1 MKAIK
6 FFAISAMAAA
16 MITSCSNEDELSQ
29 SNYPSDNII
38 RITAGV
44 NNAKTRAEGAGTP
57 LENPLSLT
65 VVNKYTETT
74 LAAKYTYVNK
84 VFKKNDNVW
93 TCSEAEAQTQPLL
106 WQNKETLVDIA
117 ALAPAQEGKFD
128 GVYNKE
134 TRKFSSFSYSVAD
147 DQSTSSD
154 NNDLLYYYAKDFKPG
169 ESLKDGKLSIQMNHA
184 FCMIDIVVT
193 LGTEFNKPNV
203 LDDSPIVKVTL
214 GGTKIAANV
223 DVKNAP
229 TSSTTGT
236 TEGTTEGSTTTGST
250 TASFVTASGEA
261 TDITTTKG
269 TFTPAVNAEKKADP
283 EVNAISSFSCIAI
296 PQTVAA
302 NTFKVSLKTAG
313 KLYEW
318 TSDKEITLQSGY
330 RYTLNLTMGNDVVL
344 LKGGS
349 ISATPWTE
357 ITSDK
362 PLETD

>member
-16 MITSCSNEDELSQ
+16 MITSCSSEDELSQ
-29 SNYPSDNII
+29 SNYPSDNIV
-38 RITAGV
+38 RVTAGV
-44 NNAKTRAEGAGTP
+44 NNAKTRAEGQGVTAMDKP
-57 LENPLSLT
+57 FSLT
-65 VVNKYTETT
+65 IVNRNTESSE
-74 LAAKYTYVNK
+74 LAAKYTYVDK
-84 VFKKNDNVW
+84 VFSKSSSGDW
-93 TCSEAEAQTQPLL
+93 TCSETLL
-106 WQNKETLVDIA
+106 WQKATTPVDIVA
-117 ALAPAQEGKFD
+117 FAPAQQD
-128 GVYNKE
+128 
-134 TRKFSSFSYSVAD
+134 KFSGVCDNDRNIKPITYSVAG
-147 DQSTSSD
+147 DQSTWSD

-169 ESLKDGKLSIQMNHA
+169 TSLVDKKLSIKFNHA
-184 FCMIDIVVT
+184 FCMIDINVT

-203 LDDSPIVKVTL
+203 LKESPIVKVTL

-223 DVKNAP
+223 NVTNA
-229 TSSTTGT
+229 
-236 TEGTTEGSTTTGST
+236 
-250 TASFVTASGEA
+250 ASVVTASEEAAA

-269 TFTPAVNAEKKADP
+269 SFTPAENADKKADP
-283 EVNAISSFSCIAI
+283 EKNAISRFSCIAI

-302 NTFKVSLKTAG
+302 NTFKVSLMTAD

-318 TSDKEITLQSGY
+318 TSAEPVELKSGY
-330 RYTLNLTMGNDVVL
+330 RYTLKLSMGNDVVL

>member
-16 MITSCSNEDELSQ
+16 MITSCSSEDELSQ

-38 RITAGV
+38 RVTAGV
-44 NNAKTRAEGAGTP
+44 NNAKTRAEGQGVTAMDKP
-57 LENPLSLT
+57 FSLT
-65 VVNKYTETT
+65 IVNRNTESTE
-74 LAAKYTYVNK
+74 LAAKYTYKDK
-84 VFKKNDNVW
+84 VFSKSSSGDW
-93 TCSEAEAQTQPLL
+93 TCSETLL
-106 WQNKETLVDIA
+106 WQKATTPVDIVA
-117 ALAPAQEGKFD
+117 FAPAQENKFR
-128 GVYNKE
+128 GVCDNDRNIKPI
-134 TRKFSSFSYSVAD
+134 TYSVAS

-154 NNDLLYYYAKDFKPG
+154 NNDLLYYYAPG
-169 ESLKDGKLSIQMNHA
+169 FNPGKSLVDKKLNIKFNHA

-203 LDDSPIVKVTL
+203 LKESPIVKVTL

-223 DVKNAP
+223 NVTNA
-229 TSSTTGT
+229 
-236 TEGTTEGSTTTGST
+236 
-250 TASFVTASGEA
+250 ASVVTASETDAA

-269 TFTPAVNAEKKADP
+269 SFTPAENADKKADP
-283 EVNAISSFSCIAI
+283 EKNAISRFSCIAI
-296 PQTVAA
+296 PQTVGA
-302 NTFKVSLKTAG
+302 NTFKVSLMTAD

-318 TSDKEITLQSGY
+318 TSAEPVELKSGY
-330 RYTLNLTMGNDVVL
+330 RYTLKLSMGNDVVL

>member
-16 MITSCSNEDELSQ
+16 MITSCSTDDELSQ
-29 SNYPSDNII
+29 SNYPSDNIV
-38 RITAGV
+38 RVTAGV
-44 NNAKTRAEGAGTP
+44 NNAKTRAEGQGVTAMDKP
-57 LENPLSLT
+57 FSLT
-65 VVNKYTETT
+65 IVNKNTESTE
-74 LAAKYTYVNK
+74 LAKKYTYVDK
-84 VFKKNDNVW
+84 VFSKSSSGDW
-93 TCSEAEAQTQPLL
+93 ACSETLL
-106 WQNKETLVDIA
+106 WQSSTQAVDIVA
-117 ALAPAQEGKFD
+117 FAPAQE
-128 GVYNKE
+128 N
-134 TRKFSSFSYSVAD
+134 KFSGVCDNDRNIKPITYSVAD
-147 DQSTSSD
+147 DQSTWSD

-169 ESLKDGKLSIQMNHA
+169 DKLVNQKLNIQFNHA

-203 LDDSPIVKVTL
+203 LKESPIVKVTL

-223 DVKNAP
+223 NVTNA
-229 TSSTTGT
+229 
-236 TEGTTEGSTTTGST
+236 
-250 TASFVTASGEA
+250 ASVVTASEEAAA

-269 TFTPAVNAEKKADP
+269 SFTPAENADKKADP
-283 EVNAISSFSCIAI
+283 EANAISRFSCIAI
-296 PQTVAA
+296 PQTVGA
-302 NTFKVSLKTAG
+302 NTFKVSLMTAG

-330 RYTLNLTMGNDVVL
+330 RYTLNLSMGNDVVL

>member
-16 MITSCSNEDELSQ
+16 MITSCSSEDELSQ

-38 RITAGV
+38 RVTAGV
-44 NNAKTRAEGAGTP
+44 NNAKTRAEGAGT
-57 LENPLSLT
+57 EMKNDFSLT
-65 VVNKYTETT
+65 IVNKN
-74 LAAKYTYVNK
+74 APKYTYTDK
-84 VFKKNDNVW
+84 VFSKTSGDW
-93 TCSEAEAQTQPLL
+93 ACSETLL
-106 WQNKETLVDIA
+106 WQKSDALVDIVA
-117 ALAPAQEGKFD
+117 FAPAQTGKFN
-128 GVYNKE
+128 GVYAE
-134 TRKFSSFSYSVAD
+134 GSIQPITYSVAS

-154 NNDLLYYYAKDFKPG
+154 NNDLLYYYAPG
-169 ESLKDGKLSIQMNHA
+169 FNPGKSLVDKKLNIQFNHA

-203 LDDSPIVKVTL
+203 LKESPIVKVTL

-223 DVKNAP
+223 NVTNA
-229 TSSTTGT
+229 
-236 TEGTTEGSTTTGST
+236 
-250 TASFVTASGEA
+250 ASVVTVSETDAA

-269 TFTPAVNAEKKADP
+269 SFDKAANAEA
-283 EVNAISSFSCIAI
+283 NAISRFSCIAI
-296 PQTVAA
+296 PQTVAGK
-302 NTFKVSLKTAG
+302 TFKVSLMTAG
-313 KLYEW
+313 KRYEW

-330 RYTLNLTMGNDVVL
+330 RYTLKLSMGNDVVL

>member
-16 MITSCSNEDELSQ
+16 MITSCSTDDELSQ

-38 RITAGV
+38 RVTAGV
-44 NNAKTRAEGAGTP
+44 NNAKTRAEGQGVTAMDKP
-57 LENPLSLT
+57 FSLT
-65 VVNKYTETT
+65 IINKNTESTE
-74 LAAKYTYVNK
+74 LAKKYTYVDK
-84 VFKKNDNVW
+84 VFSKSSSGDW
-93 TCSEAEAQTQPLL
+93 TCSETLL
-106 WQNKETLVDIA
+106 WQKATIPVDIVA
-117 ALAPAQEGKFD
+117 FAPAQQD
-128 GVYNKE
+128 
-134 TRKFSSFSYSVAD
+134 KFSGVCAEGSIQSIAYSVAD

-154 NNDLLYYYAKDFKPG
+154 NNDLLYYYAPSFNPG
-169 ESLKDGKLSIQMNHA
+169 KSLDKGKLNIQFNHA
-184 FCMIDIVVT
+184 FCMIDINVT

-203 LDDSPIVKVTL
+203 LKESPIVKVTL

-223 DVKNAP
+223 DVTKAASVVTVSETDAP
-229 TSSTTGT
+229 TT
-236 TEGTTEGSTTTGST
+236 
-250 TASFVTASGEA
+250 
-261 TDITTTKG
+261 ITTTKG
-269 TFTPAVNAEKKADP
+269 SFDKAANAEA
-283 EVNAISSFSCIAI
+283 NAKSCFSCIAI

-302 NTFKVSLKTAG
+302 NTFKVSLMTAG

-318 TSDKEITLQSGY
+318 TSAEPVELQSGY
-330 RYTLNLTMGNDVVL
+330 RYTLELSMGNDVVL

>member
-6 FFAISAMAAA
+6 FFAITAMAAA
-16 MITSCSNEDELSQ
+16 MFTSCSNEDELSQ

-214 GGTKIAANV
+214 GGTKIEANV
-223 DVKNAP
+223 DVLN
-229 TSSTTGT
+229 
-236 TEGTTEGSTTTGST
+236 
-250 TASFVTASGEA
+250 TASVVAASGEA
-261 TDITTTKG
+261 TPTTITTTKG
-269 TFTPAVNAEKKADP
+269 SFTPAENADKKADP
-283 EVNAISSFSCIAI
+283 EKNAISRFSCIAI

-302 NTFKVSLKTAG
+302 NTFKVSLMTAG
-313 KLYEW
+313 KRYEW
-318 TSDKEITLQSGY
+318 TSDKEITLKSGY
-330 RYTLNLTMGNDVVL
+330 RYTLELSMGNDVVL

-349 ISATPWTE
+349 GSDNDGITAKPWTE
-357 ITSDK
+357 GTGDS
-362 PLETD
+362 LETE